1 MPAAKNKQVTY
12 ADAGVD
18 IARGDQAKERIKA
31 LAQQTFT
38 RGVLGGI
45 GGFGALFAPDLK
57 RYKNPVLVSS
67 ADGVGTKLKIAF
79 QLGIHDTVGQD
90 LVNHCVND
98 IAVQG
103 AEPLFFLDYLA
114 TGRLENK
121 VIEKVVSG
129 LAKACKENGCAL
141 IGGET
146 AQMPGFYA
154 DGEYDL
160 AGFIVGV
167 VDRDKLI
174 TGAKI
179 SVPATCSSV
188 CPPPACTP
196 TATRSPA
203 SSSSRP
209 PATTPAIRVPAL
221 KEKAGA
227 ALMRIHRSYLPVI
240 RKLTRA
246 GLVAGMAHI
255 TGGGITENL
264 PRILPKNISAANRS
278 RRLAGPAALQLSRAA
293 RQRPAGRDAPHLQ
306 HGHRPHRRHS

>member
-18 IARGDQAKERIKA
+18 IARGDQAKERIKT

-67 ADGVGTKLKIAF
+67 ADGVGTKLKVAF

-146 AQMPGFYA
+146 AQMPGFYG

-160 AGFIVGV
+160 AGFIVGI

-174 TGAKI
+174 TGKDI
-179 SVPATCSSV
+179 
-188 CPPPACTP
+188 
-196 TATRSPA
+196 
-203 SSSSRP
+203 RP
-209 PATTPAIRVPAL
+209 GDIL
-221 KEKAGA
+221 
-227 ALMRIHRSYLPVI
+227 HRFAV
-240 RKLTRA
+240 
-246 GLVAGMAHI
+246 H
-255 TGGGITENL
+255 
-264 PRILPKNISAANRS
+264 
-278 RRLAGPAALQLSRAA
+278 
-293 RQRPAGRDAPHLQ
+293 RPAYQRLLARPQAPL
-306 HGHRPHRRHS
+306 